1 MDLKDLV
8 ISTLA
13 EIEDAVNE
21 EPQSARLARA
31 TPFVIEQQEE
41 VSVQRNH
48 RPTEAQVVPE
58 VSRSISQGYRI
69 NDDSDKSGSGAELEK
84 FLVNLKERVLV
95 LFEGLQTIDSS
106 NNKELLMAEKKMDL
120 TINFL
125 EYLLASID
133 EKLEHP
139 SK

>member
-13 EIEDAVNE
+13 EIEEVVSEGMTTEQRVAK
-21 EPQSARLARA
+21 AA
-31 TPFVIEQQEE
+31 PFVIEQQEE
-41 VSVQRNH
+41 RQSQSQSQ
-48 RPTEAQVVPE
+48 AQNNYQNI
-58 VSRSISQGYRI
+58 RQGYI
-69 NDDSDKSGSGAELEK
+69 VEEEDKPDNAEFEK

-95 LFEGLQTIDSS
+95 LFEGLQTIEVTA
-106 NNKELLMAEKKMDL
+106 NKDLLLTEKKIDL

-133 EKLEHP
+133 EKLENP
-139 SK
+139 TR

>member
-13 EIEDAVNE
+13 EIEEVVKESDNSHNNKISKA
-21 EPQSARLARA
+21 A
-31 TPFVIEQQEE
+31 PFIIEQHEE
-41 VSVQRNH
+41 HVVAKKHDDKYIEPMQTYQR
-48 RPTEAQVVPE
+48 
-58 VSRSISQGYRI
+58 GYTI
-69 NDDSDKSGSGAELEK
+69 DEDDGKTKSGAELAN

-95 LFEGLQTIDSS
+95 LFEGLQTIDSTS
-106 NNKELLMAEKKMDL
+106 SKDLLLSEKKLDL